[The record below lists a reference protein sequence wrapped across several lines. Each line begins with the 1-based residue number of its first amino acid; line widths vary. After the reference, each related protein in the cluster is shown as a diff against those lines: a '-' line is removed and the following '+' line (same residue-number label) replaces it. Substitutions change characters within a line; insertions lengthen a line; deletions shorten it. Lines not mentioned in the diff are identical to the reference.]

1 MRACYSNIF
10 QQDFNSAN
18 GEAVN
23 INRIVVPKIQR
34 SYAQGR
40 KGESYIRNTFLN
52 DIFAHLVA
60 DKDMDLNFIYGAV
73 RKMESSMVFELI
85 DGQQR
90 MTTLFLLHWYIANR
104 ELEHDSE
111 EYLDIC
117 GKLAKF
123 TYETRVT
130 STDFCQMLASYRG
143 ELSSIYPSKT
153 LKLSKW
159 YFKAYDKDATVE
171 CMLNMLDAIHEKYE
185 AELEKNPEISLFSSL
200 NKLQF
205 QVLSLGEF
213 GLTEELYIKMNSRGL
228 PLSSFDNFK
237 AELTGYLRGTA
248 IGKEQ
253 VPLTNSYTGSMVP
266 FYVDFSTNLDTNWI
280 NVFWSK
286 EEPEFDAKYFKFFHM
301 YLGLKYLLEP
311 LNTSSDLNKDAVVKF
326 FITEDNYSEKYK
338 GFSLYKST
346 FEAHPEYFKGIS
358 KVLTTFGNKYKTE
371 IIPNVNPTWERN
383 KPIETF
389 FNKTTQ
395 NVNLA
400 FFATTEFIEAYKNF
414 DLATYKCWMRVAW
427 NIIENSETDNN
438 TNVASVA
445 RNLSS
450 IIRYTASCDGFG
462 FYEALELYGE
472 EDNARLASAA
482 IKEEVVKAKRIAED
496 AEWEELFIS
505 AEKHPFMK
513 GTTSFYY
520 TDGMSKESFK
530 HRVEML
536 GELFNDAGTTALFKA
551 EGHILLRAL
560 ISRIT
565 SWKEIIDKPLTDR
578 NEANKHFK
586 HWLIRTTSIHDFFR
600 EILDCADTASM
611 LEKLKIATTFDSPLT
626 HPMEKRIHK
635 TLYTNVK
642 LQDWLQDHEA
652 TKLRWFRGNI
662 YMMKPNSSIN
672 KVMLDT
678 DRNRFVPDIID
689 KYYFRYKDDS
699 QKAFWESTKYYY
711 GNELELVKS
720 TSEADVYICF
730 STENR
735 YIIKVRPA
743 STYKKSR
750 FLEKFDLTEDRV
762 IDGTILI
769 TETGNYNIDNAFDDI
784 KTRYLD
790 VIQEVID
797 E

>member
-23 INRIVVPKIQR
+23 ITRIVVPKIQR

-60 DKDMDLNFIYGAV
+60 DKDIDLNFIYGAI

-117 GKLAKF
+117 DKLAKF

-130 STDFCQMLASYRG
+130 STDFCQMLAHYRG
-143 ELSSIYPSKT
+143 EVASVYPSKA

-185 AELEKNPEISLFSSL
+185 AELEKNPDISLFNSL

-248 IGKEQ
+248 VGKEQ

-311 LNTSSDLNKDAVVKF
+311 LNPSSDLNKDAVVKF

-371 IIPNVNPTWERN
+371 IIPNVNPTWETN

-414 DLATYKCWMRVAW
+414 DLATYKRWMRVAW

-450 IIRYTASCDGFG
+450 IIRYTASCEGFG

-482 IKEEVVKAKRIAED
+482 IKEEVAKAKRIAED
-496 AEWEELFIS
+496 AEWEDLFIS
-505 AEKHPFMK
+505 AEKHPFLK
-513 GTTSFYY
+513 GTTSFFY
-520 TDGMSKESFK
+520 TDGMSKEAFK
-530 HRVEML
+530 HRVDML
-536 GELFNDAGTTALFKA
+536 GELFNEAGTTALFKA
-551 EGHILLRAL
+551 EGHLLLRAL

-565 SWKEIIDKPLTDR
+565 TWKEIIDKPLTDR

-586 HWLIRTTSIHDFFR
+586 HWLIRTNSIHDFFR
-600 EILDCADTASM
+600 EILDCADAASM
-611 LEKLKIATTFDSPLT
+611 LEKLRVATTIDSPLT

-635 TLYTNVK
+635 TLYTNMK

-689 KYYFRYKDDS
+689 KYYFQYKDES
-699 QKAFWESTKYYY
+699 QKAFWELTKYYY

-750 FLEKFDLTEDRV
+750 FLEKFGLAEDKV
-762 IDGTILI
+762 IDGSILI
-769 TETGNYNIDNAFDDI
+769 TETGNYNIENAFDDI

>member
-18 GEAVN
+18 GEVVN

-73 RKMESSMVFELI
+73 RKMENSMVFELI

-104 ELEHDSE
+104 ELKHDSQ

-117 GKLAKF
+117 SKLEKF

-130 STDFCQMLASYRG
+130 STDFCQMLASFRG
-143 ELSSIYPSKT
+143 EVSSVYPSKV

-171 CMLNMLDAIHEKYE
+171 CMLNMLDAIHDKYE
-185 AELEKNPEISLFSSL
+185 AELEKNPGISLFGSL

-248 IGKEQ
+248 IGKEK
-253 VPLTNSYTGSMVP
+253 VPLTNSYTGSKVP

-286 EEPEFDAKYFKFFHM
+286 EEPDFDSKYFKFFHM

-326 FITEDNYSEKYK
+326 FITEDNYSYKYK

-371 IIPNVNPTWERN
+371 IIPNVNPTWETS

-400 FFATTEFIEAYKNF
+400 FFATTEFIEAYRNF
-414 DLATYKCWMRVAW
+414 DLATYKRWMRVAW
-427 NIIENSETDNN
+427 NMIENSETDNN

-450 IIRYTASCDGFG
+450 IIRYTASCDGLG

-472 EDNARLASAA
+472 EDNARLASAV
-482 IKEEVVKAKRIAED
+482 IKEEVIKAKRIAED
-496 AEWEELFIS
+496 AEWEDLFIS
-505 AEKHPFMK
+505 AEKHPFLK

-536 GELFNDAGTTALFKA
+536 GELFNDPGTTALFKA
-551 EGHILLRAL
+551 EGHLLLRAL

-565 SWKEIIDKPLTDR
+565 SWKEIIDKQLTDR

-586 HWLIRTTSIHDFFR
+586 HWLIRTNSIHDFFR
-600 EILDCADTASM
+600 EILDCTDTTSM
-611 LEKLKIATTFDSPLT
+611 LEKMRISTKFDSPLT
-626 HPMEKRIHK
+626 NPMEKRIHK
-635 TLYTNVK
+635 TLYTNEK

-689 KYYFRYKDDS
+689 RFYFQYKDDS
-699 QKAFWESTKYYY
+699 QRAFWESTKYYY
-711 GNELELVKS
+711 GNDLELVKT
-720 TSEADVYICF
+720 TSEAEVYICF

-743 STYKKSR
+743 SIYKKRR
-750 FLEKFDLTEDRV
+750 FLERFGLTEDTV
-762 IDGTILI
+762 IDGAIMI
-769 TETGNYNIDNAFDDI
+769 TETGNYNIDNAFNDI

-790 VIQEVID
+790 VIQEVIA